1 MGTNNFTCTAKF
13 VAKSAYTYVA
23 CNTYIQ
29 RVYIDVSFF
38 HRHFK
43 DVSDSHRHL
52 PPLWGEIPETRK
64 FLKYNSGIRNS

>member
-29 RVYIDVSFF
+29 RVYILTEQVCHGFMS
-38 HRHFK
+38 
-43 DVSDSHRHL
+43 
-52 PPLWGEIPETRK
+52 
-64 FLKYNSGIRNS
+64 